1 MEVCRNKYLL
11 WKYEGTRT
19 SYGSMQEQAEQLS
32 PKSSWIPFGRYPS
45 MISFNCWSSNGFSS
59 LALLIRNYLCKGIDL
74 YSQIFIHFIQPF
86 TLIIIISRTS
96 PSLASRVCLN
106 SKLELHPFTIIC
118 RLGSLTIIYRI
129 APIHNQLQ
137 TCLTTSWLGKNC
149 SVFPQGPLDAN
160 QERASTSASNSML
173 FEL

>member
-1 MEVCRNKYLL
+1 MEQAEQVQAMEVCRNEYILAMEVCRNKQNSCSRRAAGFHLAVTHP
-11 WKYEGTRT
+11 W
-19 SYGSMQEQAEQLS
+19 SLS
-32 PKSSWIPFGRYPS
+32 TAGHLMIVIVIVICSNSNTYQS
-45 MISFNCWSSNGFSS
+45 MISFKCWSSNGSSS
-59 LALLIRNYLCKGIDL
+59 LALLIRTYLCKGIDL

-129 APIHNQLQ
+129 APIHN
-137 TCLTTSWLGKNC
+137 
-149 SVFPQGPLDAN
+149 
-160 QERASTSASNSML
+160 
-173 FEL
+173 